1 MTMAVQASLGVSE
14 QQYHEAYRANTGAKD
29 FESPDNLPAEYK
41 DLLVRMLSIQARIE
55 LEYMLVPQRTLI
67 RPMEKAPSPEDR
79 AEYAAFWSEEVRH
92 GSYWWRL
99 LEGLGVKIDDQFMA
113 TPIPIYLFEMRD
125 LSEDWV
131 EYAFFSFFGDRQGA
145 YMGFEWVGCTY
156 APLAKISERV
166 WREEIG
172 HAAFGYTLLRRV
184 CRTPE
189 GRKAAEHYLPK
200 WYAAGLDMF
209 GSDSSKRQYDYI
221 KWGLRKRSNK
231 QMRDEFI
238 IEVNDLLKKV
248 GLPIPDATAGRKYL

>member
-1 MTMAVQASLGVSE
+1 MGIQDSLGVSE
-14 QQYHEAYRANTGAKD
+14 QQYHNEYRAHTGAHNFD
-29 FESPDNLPAEYK
+29 EPNNLPAEYR

-55 LEYMLVPQRTLI
+55 LEYMLVPERTLL
-67 RPMEKAPSPEDR
+67 RPMAKAPHPEDKV
-79 AEYAAFWSEEVRH
+79 EYAAFWAEEVRH
-92 GSYWWRL
+92 ASYWWKI
-99 LEGLGVKIDDQFMA
+99 LEGLGVKIDQQFMS
-113 TPIPIYLFEMRD
+113 TPLPIYLFEMRD

-131 EYAFFSFFGDRQGA
+131 EYAYFSFFGDRQGA

-172 HAAFGYTLLRRV
+172 HAAFGYTLLRRA
-184 CRTPE
+184 CQTPE
-189 GRKAAEHYLPK
+189 GRKAAEHNLPK

-231 QMRDEFI
+231 QMRDAFI
-238 IEVNDLLKKV
+238 VEVNELLNKV
-248 GLPIPDATAGRKYL
+248 GLPVPDAASGRKYL